1 MFAFNRRALR
11 AYRKAGFRQ
20 EGVLRDA
27 VLDGGR
33 YADNIL
39 MAMLE
44 QDWQA
49 MQGRPQ
55 RSTAKYDKTRPGKA
69 DLLSPAGF
77 YLKLASCRKKYRCLP
92 QPVCVVAGRALPQRG
107 AALGRLHPETAETG
121 AAAGFGAQGADSPL
135 LPGQSAETPGRGG
148 VLHRFWTVLGLPRPA
163 AKSAPAGRYTRG
175 YGARKAAGAGAKGP
189 APSRRAAIRGAF

>member
-49 MQGRPQ
+49 MQGRP
-55 RSTAKYDKTRPGKA
+55 
-69 DLLSPAGF
+69 
-77 YLKLASCRKKYRCLP
+77 
-92 QPVCVVAGRALPQRG
+92 
-107 AALGRLHPETAETG
+107 
-121 AAAGFGAQGADSPL
+121 
-135 LPGQSAETPGRGG
+135 
-148 VLHRFWTVLGLPRPA
+148 PA
-163 AKSAPAGRYTRG
+163 AEHGK
-175 YGARKAAGAGAKGP
+175 
-189 APSRRAAIRGAF
+189 I